1 MTFHYDAEEIRNRIS
16 KGEDIRLVKTS
27 NVHISIDDRIF
38 ESVDGFKAVEG
49 FASSIINGKTEAY
62 PIWVMSCGPD
72 FLVQPGFGIDVLLA
86 AKRCQVEEI
95 YVKVLL

>member
-1 MTFHYDAEEIRNRIS
+1 MTFHYNVGEIRNRIS

-95 YVKVLL
+95 YVKVLM